1 MKQLN
6 YTPTQESSSYL
17 YGLTAKYYLIDDLEL
32 TTNPAAIRLKPWIG
46 GLARA
51 VSIAVGTLGSFAA
64 EKMESSPL
72 ILTSTVVQMA
82 WRRGQN

>member
-6 YTPTQESSSYL
+6 YTPKQESLSYL
-17 YGLTAKYYLIDDLEL
+17 CGLEAKFYLIDDLGL
-32 TTNPAAIRLKPWIG
+32 TTNPAATKLRPWIG

-51 VSIAVGTLGSFAA
+51 VSTVVGTSGSPVE
-64 EKMESSPL
+64 EKMVCSPL

-82 WRRGQN
+82 WKRGQN